1 MANTLFH
8 YSEHSVPYSINTLF
22 YTVRTF
28 CFLLM
33 EQSVHVCEL
42 MCYPYIEN
50 NNEGFEGTESYVG
63 DIKKAQAVYL
73 PTLLFLILGLY
84 YSPG

>member
-1 MANTLFH
+1 
-8 YSEHSVPYSINTLF
+8 
-22 YTVRTF
+22 
-28 CFLLM
+28 M

-63 DIKKAQAVYL
+63 DIKKRRQFICHAFVFD
-73 PTLLFLILGLY
+73 TGIVLFSRMNCFRRTNICTSTHSVQVSG
-84 YSPG
+84 SI